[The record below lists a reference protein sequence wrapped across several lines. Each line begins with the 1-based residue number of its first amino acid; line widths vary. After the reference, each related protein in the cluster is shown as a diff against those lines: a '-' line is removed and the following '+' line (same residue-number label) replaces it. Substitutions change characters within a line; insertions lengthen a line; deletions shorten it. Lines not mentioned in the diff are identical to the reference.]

1 MTVTIT
7 ATVRETN
14 KSTEISTRATFRINK
29 ATPDLSNFTIQNKIL
44 SSIPFTPKLP
54 TVIGGKIIY
63 LSSNNKIATINSST
77 GEITML
83 KPGNVTITAAL
94 VENNQYTSDI
104 YKTSTFRIVNN
115 SLLDSYAK
123 HNANIAKNIDTFVNI
138 LNNVINTVKSEYLIL
153 TCTHLPLQIITQLD
167 YATSIEDILLIISTL
182 NIQSITNTV
191 NNIINN

>member
-1 MTVTIT
+1 
-7 ATVRETN
+7 
-14 KSTEISTRATFRINK
+14 
-29 ATPDLSNFTIQNKIL
+29 
-44 SSIPFTPKLP
+44 
-54 TVIGGKIIY
+54 
-63 LSSNNKIATINSST
+63 
-77 GEITML
+77 ML

-123 HNANIAKNIDTFVNI
+123 HNTNIAKNIDTFVNI

-167 YATSIEDILLIISTL
+167 YATSIEDILLIISSL